1 LSNLNFDDIDLK
13 ILDILRENARIECK
27 EIAQQVGS
35 SDRTIAR
42 RIKKMEEM
50 GIIKGYR
57 VEVNKELINAELV
70 NVGTQ
75 IPEKDFIE
83 TTASEW
89 DILMSTI
96 KDIFGVGGSI
106 ILFNIGQSIG
116 KGIGKTLNNS
126 GKSQNELILNF
137 GQLLKLRGWGE
148 PVYNEIDYEK
158 GTGSLTILKVP
169 FKNKV
174 AEIMV
179 RGVISGGMEEITHGK
194 VSLKKEEEMGS
205 IDENL
210 NTIKF
215 KFEISR
221 RMI

>member
-1 LSNLNFDDIDLK
+1 MLGNLNFDDIDLK
-13 ILDILRENARIECK
+13 ILDILMENARIECK

-35 SDRTIAR
+35 SDRTVAR
-42 RIKKMEEM
+42 RIKKMEEN

-57 VEVNKELINAELV
+57 VEVNRELINTELV
-70 NVGTQ
+70 KVGTQ
-75 IPEKDFIE
+75 KPVEDFIE

-116 KGIGKTLNNS
+116 KGIGKTLGNS

-158 GTGSLTILKVP
+158 GTGTLTVSKVP
-169 FKNKV
+169 FKNKI
-174 AEIMV
+174 AQIMV
-179 RGVISGGMEEITHGK
+179 RGVVCGGMEEITHRK
-194 VSLKKEEEMGS
+194 VSLRIEEENES
-205 IDENL
+205 TDNL
-210 NTIKF
+210 IKF
-215 KFEISR
+215 KFDISGR
-221 RMI
+221 TT

>member
-1 LSNLNFDDIDLK
+1 MGNPSVDDIDLK
-13 ILDILRENARIECK
+13 ILDILMENARIECK
-27 EIAQQVGS
+27 KIAKQVGS

-57 VEVNKELINAELV
+57 IEVNKVLINTELV
-70 NVGTQ
+70 KVETQ
-75 IPEKDFIE
+75 TPEEDFIE

-96 KDIFGVGGSI
+96 KDIFGVGGSV

-116 KGIGKTLNNS
+116 KGIGKTLGNS

-158 GTGSLTILKVP
+158 GTGTMTVSKVP
-169 FKNKV
+169 FKNKI
-174 AEIMV
+174 AQIMV
-179 RGVISGGMEEITHGK
+179 RGVVCGGMEEITHRR
-194 VSLKKEEEMGS
+194 VSLRKEEEES
-205 IDENL
+205 TDNL
-210 NTIKF
+210 IKF
-215 KFEISR
+215 KFEISGR
-221 RMI
+221 TT